1 MPEVPMNLLERVT
14 AYQPSRPV
22 AVNCPEIG
30 TVHVRHPT
38 VAEVEEMTDRRGAS
52 DRIGNRELFLRF
64 ASDANGDPSF
74 DPADKQHRA
83 LVDKLPARAIKPV
96 ADRAVQLMG
105 NAPEGDEDDERG
117 NG

>member
-1 MPEVPMNLLERVT
+1 MNLLERISE
-14 AYQPSRPV
+14 YKPSRPV
-22 AVNCPEIG
+22 AVECPELG

-38 VAEVEEMTDRRGAS
+38 VAEVEEMTSRRGES

-64 ASDANGDPSF
+64 ASDADGKPTF
-74 DPADKQHRA
+74 DAASKEHRA
-83 LVDKLPARAIKPV
+83 LVDKLPARAIKPA

-105 NAPEGDEDDERG
+105 NAPEPDEDDERG